1 MYTMFLLSSEG
12 FLEGLDELDRQSEF
26 EMVSELL
33 MLINLQILEN
43 LYAWK
48 YWWSSLGSLESGFF
62 RHVSK

>member
-43 LYAWK
+43 LYA
-48 YWWSSLGSLESGFF
+48 
-62 RHVSK
+62 